1 LKSETLVPD
10 EAASGIL
17 VAPFACPTH
26 GVLCLMPSKK
36 EIQEL
41 YGRNA
46 VVSRKRPYLWFTWKP
61 SRATV
66 NRRRK
71 EFDPMI
77 FFCPDCPLCQ
87 LLKKSG
93 IVVFDDSIYD
103 EDEESLI
110 T

>member
-1 LKSETLVPD
+1 
-10 EAASGIL
+10 
-17 VAPFACPTH
+17 
-26 GVLCLMPSKK
+26 MPSRK

-46 VVSRKRPYLWFTWKP
+46 IISRKGTYLLVHLDQP
-61 SRATV
+61 SRATI

-71 EFDPMI
+71 EFDPSR

-93 IVVFDDSIYD
+93 IVGFDDSIYD
-103 EDEESLI
+103 EDDESLI
-110 T
+110 E

>member
-1 LKSETLVPD
+1 
-10 EAASGIL
+10 
-17 VAPFACPTH
+17 
-26 GVLCLMPSKK
+26 MPSKK

-41 YGRNA
+41 YGLNA
-46 VVSRKRPYLWFTWKP
+46 VVSRKGAYLLVHLDRP
-61 SRATV
+61 SRATI

-71 EFDPMI
+71 EFDPVR

-87 LLKKSG
+87 LLKRSG